1 VPSVNTLNPKK
12 ENATLFG
19 EVVWCFSWK
28 AQGGITMPY
37 TFSVIYMACQ
47 TCQSKIHCDEC
58 EARLEEAMMRLNGVR
73 GASFQMARKELLIDA
88 EQSEDDLLDALEDL
102 GIFTN

>member
-1 VPSVNTLNPKK
+1 
-12 ENATLFG
+12 
-19 EVVWCFSWK
+19 
-28 AQGGITMPY
+28 MPY

-73 GASFQMARKELLIDA
+73 GASLQMARKELLIDA

-102 GIFTN
+102 GLFAN

>member
-1 VPSVNTLNPKK
+1 MPKK
-12 ENATLFG
+12 GNAARFG
-19 EVVWCFSWK
+19 EVVWCFSLK
-28 AQGGITMPY
+28 TQGGITMPY

-73 GASFQMARKELLIDA
+73 GASLQMARKELLIDA

-102 GIFTN
+102 GLFAN